1 MKGERQ
7 PCGACAR
14 FDPAAGFCSGH
25 DRPEQPDGQPCP
37 LFLERGSR
45 EAREAMRTSA
55 ELLAD
60 LRRRHPSGVL
70 K

>member
-14 FDPAAGFCSGH
+14 FDTAAGFCSGH
-25 DRPEQPDGQPCP
+25 DRSEQPDGQPCP

-60 LRRRHPSGVL
+60 LKRRHPSGAL

>member
-1 MKGERQ
+1 MNLDRL
-7 PCGACAR
+7 PCGDCAR
-14 FDPAAGFCSGH
+14 FDSAAGFCSGH
-25 DRPEQPDGQPCP
+25 DRPEKPDGQPCP

-55 ELLAD
+55 DLLAD
-60 LRRRHPSGVL
+60 LKRRHPSGAV